1 MPLQN
6 ADIAAIFG
14 EIADLLEIQGA
25 NPFRVR
31 AYRNAARSV
40 SELGKSIPEMIGH
53 DESLKTIRGIGDDL
67 ARKLREI
74 SATGKCALLETLHRE
89 MPAAVS
95 ELLQIQ
101 GLGPKRVRAIH
112 DTLHVDTIEQLLRVA
127 KQGRIRGLRGF
138 GEKTEAH
145 IVASIEARLKKS
157 RRFKIALAEQYA
169 EPLLAHLKAVSG
181 VEEAIIAGSFR
192 RRAETV
198 GDLDILIAAR
208 NASAVTQSFVHY
220 EDVTEVLS
228 SGDTRSGVVL
238 RNGMQVDLRVVAP
251 ANYGAALV
259 YFTGS
264 KAHSIAMR
272 RVAQERGLK
281 INEYGVFRGDARI
294 AGDTEASVY
303 ACIGLPWIDPELR
316 ENRGELQAA
325 AANRLPELIEL
336 SDLRGDLHTHTKAS
350 DGHDTLLDMA
360 LAARERGLSYLAITD
375 HSNRLTVARGL
386 DARRLAEQIEEIDR
400 INRTLES
407 IVLLKGIEVDILE
420 DGRFDLPDD
429 ILERLDIVVGAV
441 HSRFDLPRPQQTER
455 VLRAMDHPCLSI
467 LAHPTGRLIGQR
479 EPCDIDIERVIRK
492 ARERGCHLELNA
504 QPDRLDLVDTYCQMA
519 KDEGVLVS
527 IDSDAHSRLDFG
539 NLRHG
544 VDQARRGW
552 LSRNDVLN
560 TRTLDELRALLGT
573 PKGATKAAP

>member
-6 ADIAAIFG
+6 TDIATIFG

-40 SELGKSIPEMIGH
+40 SELGRSILEMVRH
-53 DESLKTIRGIGDDL
+53 DENLKTIRGIGDDL
-67 ARKLREI
+67 AGKLREI
-74 SATGKCALLETLHRE
+74 STTGKCALLETLHRE

-112 DTLHVDTIEQLLRVA
+112 DALHVDTIEQLLRAA
-127 KQGRIRGLRGF
+127 KEGRIRGLPGF

-145 IVASIEARLKKS
+145 IVAGIEARLKKS
-157 RRFKIALAEQYA
+157 RRFRIALAEQYA
-169 EPLLAHLKAVSG
+169 RPLLAYLKAVQG
-181 VEEAIIAGSFR
+181 VEEAIVAGSFR

-208 NASAVTQSFVHY
+208 NASAVTQRFVHY

-228 SGDTRSGVVL
+228 SGDTRSSVVL

-251 ANYGAALV
+251 ANYRAALV

-272 RVAQERGLK
+272 RIAQERGLK
-281 INEYGVFRGDARI
+281 INEYGVFRGEERI

-303 ACIGLPWIDPELR
+303 ACIGLPWITPELR

-325 AANRLPELIEL
+325 AANRLPTLIEL
-336 SDLRGDLHTHTKAS
+336 SDLRGDLHAHTKAS
-350 DGHDTLLDMA
+350 DGRDTLRDMA
-360 LAARERGLSYLAITD
+360 LAARDRGLSYLAITD
-375 HSNRLTVARGL
+375 HSSRLTVAHGL
-386 DARRLAEQIEEIDR
+386 DAKRLAEQIDEIDR
-400 INRTLES
+400 VNRTLEG

-420 DGRFDLPDD
+420 DGQLDLPDD
-429 ILERLDIVVGAV
+429 LLERLDIVVGAV
-441 HSRFDLPRPQQTER
+441 HSHFDLARVQQTER

-479 EPCDIDIERVIRK
+479 EPCDIDMERVIRK
-492 ARERGCHLELNA
+492 ARTRGCHLELNA
-504 QPDRLDLVDTYCQMA
+504 QPDRLDLADTYCQMA

-552 LSRNDVLN
+552 LCRNDVLN
-560 TRTLDELRALLGT
+560 TRTLDELRVLLGSE
-573 PKGATKAAP
+573 KSVTKTAS

>member
-6 ADIAAIFG
+6 ADIAAIFS

-31 AYRNAARSV
+31 AYRNAARSI
-40 SELGKSIPEMIGH
+40 SELGKSIPEMIRH
-53 DESLKTIRGIGDDL
+53 DENLKTIRGIGDDL
-67 ARKLREI
+67 AGKLREI
-74 SATGKCALLETLHRE
+74 SVSGKCALLETLHRE
-89 MPAAVS
+89 MPTAVS

-112 DTLHVDTIEQLLRVA
+112 DALHVDTIEQLQHAARA
-127 KQGRIRGLRGF
+127 GRIRALPGF
-138 GEKTEAH
+138 GEKTETH
-145 IVASIEARLKKS
+145 IIASIEARLKKS
-157 RRFKIALAEQYA
+157 RRFSIAFAEQYA
-169 EPLLAHLKAVSG
+169 EPLLAHLKAAGDVS
-181 VEEAIIAGSFR
+181 EAIVAGSFR

-198 GDLDILIAAR
+198 GDLDILVAAR
-208 NASAVTQSFVHY
+208 NASAVTQRFVHY
-220 EDVTEVLS
+220 EDVAEVLS
-228 SGDTRSGVVL
+228 SGATRSSMVL
-238 RNGMQVDLRVVAP
+238 RNGMQVDLLVVAP

-264 KAHSIAMR
+264 KAHSITMR
-272 RVAQERGLK
+272 RMAQERGLK

-303 ACIGLPWIDPELR
+303 ACIGLPWITPELR

-325 AANRLPELIEL
+325 ATNRLPKLVELA
-336 SDLRGDLHTHTKAS
+336 DLRGDLHAHTKAC
-350 DGHDTLLDMA
+350 DGRDTLLDMA

-375 HSNRLTVARGL
+375 HSSRLAIAHGL
-386 DARRLAEQIEEIDR
+386 DAKRLARQIEEIDR
-400 INRTLES
+400 LNRTLEG

-420 DGRFDLPDD
+420 DGQLDLPDD

-441 HSRFDLPRPQQTER
+441 HSRFDLPRRQQTER

-467 LAHPTGRLIGQR
+467 LAHPTGRLIGRR

-492 ARERGCHLELNA
+492 ARARGCHLELNA

-519 KDEGVLVS
+519 KAEGVLVS
-527 IDSDAHSRLDFG
+527 IDSDAHSRSGFG

-552 LSRNDVLN
+552 LSRDDVLN
-560 TRTLDELRALLGT
+560 TRTLGQLRALLGSA
-573 PKGATKAAP
+573 KGVAKVAS